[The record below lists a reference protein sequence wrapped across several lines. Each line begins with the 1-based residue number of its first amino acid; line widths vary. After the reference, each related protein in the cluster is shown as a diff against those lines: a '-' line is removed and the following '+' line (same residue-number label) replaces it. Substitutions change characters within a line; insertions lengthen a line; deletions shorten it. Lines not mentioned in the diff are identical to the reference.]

1 MLGVRIPP
9 GLPAFERAIR
19 PAESQAVLKKITK
32 FFQEVRVE
40 MSKVAWPTREELLAS
55 AKVVIVISL
64 LFALYI
70 FIVDT
75 GLSKIMGIILK

>member
-1 MLGVRIPP
+1 
-9 GLPAFERAIR
+9 
-19 PAESQAVLKKITK
+19 
-32 FFQEVRVE
+32 
-40 MSKVAWPTREELLAS
+40 MSKVAWPTKDELLAS

-75 GLSKIMGIILK
+75 GLSRIMKFVLR

>member
-1 MLGVRIPP
+1 MFGKL
-9 GLPAFERAIR
+9 A
-19 PAESQAVLKKITK
+19 K
-32 FFQEVRVE
+32 FFQEIRVE
-40 MSKVAWPTREELLAS
+40 MSKVAWPTKDELLAS

-75 GLSKIMGIILK
+75 GLSRIMAVVLK

>member
-1 MLGVRIPP
+1 MY
-9 GLPAFERAIR
+9 
-19 PAESQAVLKKITK
+19 KKFAK

-40 MSKVAWPTREELLAS
+40 MSKVAWPTRDELFAS
-55 AKVVIVISL
+55 AKVVIIISL

-75 GLSKIMGIILK
+75 GLSRIMGFILK

>member
-1 MLGVRIPP
+1 
-9 GLPAFERAIR
+9 
-19 PAESQAVLKKITK
+19 
-32 FFQEVRVE
+32 
-40 MSKVAWPTREELLAS
+40 MSKVAWPTREELFAS

-75 GLSKIMGIILK
+75 GLSRIIGFVLK

>member
-9 GLPAFERAIR
+9 GLPKLNEQCAPSKGE
-19 PAESQAVLKKITK
+19 QLLKKVTK
-32 FFQEVRVE
+32 FFQEVRGE
-40 MSKVAWPTREELLAS
+40 MSKVAWPAKNELFAS
-55 AKVVIVISL
+55 TKVVIVISI

-75 GLSKIMGIILK
+75 GLSKILGIILK

>member
-1 MLGVRIPP
+1 M
-9 GLPAFERAIR
+9 F
-19 PAESQAVLKKITK
+19 KKVAK

-40 MSKVAWPTREELLAS
+40 MSKVAWPTRDELFAS

-70 FIVDT
+70 FVVDT
-75 GLSKIMGIILK
+75 GLSRIMGFILR